1 MSFEGDLEHLPLVD
15 VIQLLHQTGKT
26 GTLTLKSGK
35 GESQLVFRDGFIVS
49 ANHVNNSIR
58 IGQVMIDMGLLTR
71 EALEQA
77 LKAQQKAGSER
88 KPIIQML
95 IEEGIVET
103 QAAYQGLE
111 ALIEMTIVDV
121 LTWTRGTFCLD
132 VNKIV
137 VSDDYRYFPEKA
149 NTQIHMNTQS
159 ILMDALRIYDE
170 RKRDG
175 TLTPESI
182 FGAPPAPE
190 PQSGSEPPSRSGISA
205 ADLGLEELE
214 ELESRIPRYF
224 SAIKEETPDTIA
236 GKLQHELS
244 EIPAHERQELF
255 DYLEG
260 ASARAAEAEA
270 TLGAILVTSSR
281 LMRECVSAVCGPRF
295 VCATDDPL
303 QLAPF
308 IEQTRSR
315 DRSPLLLLDAGED
328 RAGNG
333 RDVAAQLQQVRERH
347 PALPIVLFAAPD
359 DFELAASAQECGVTA
374 VLPRACRDDR
384 GESFIA
390 DLIAGCRALAAC
402 LKRQTGAPASQLPA
416 QFRAQF
422 FALAEQREAA
432 EVTFALLQAVCGVF
446 RRGVT
451 LVVVRSELIA
461 ERAIGIGADGAITS
475 VKLRL
480 SAPEESLYRKA
491 LGGELCYGDADQS
504 LRDTIYG
511 AVGAPI
517 SGKALLLP
525 VKSFG
530 RVIALIYADFGAG
543 AGTDP
548 QLPLLEILAQ
558 HAGLVIDNILYRKR
572 CAQK

>member
-26 GTLTLKSGK
+26 GTLTLKSSK

-58 IGQVMIDMGLLTR
+58 IGQVMIDMGLLSR
-71 EALEQA
+71 EALEHA
-77 LKAQQKAGSER
+77 LKEQQRAGSER

-121 LTWTRGTFCLD
+121 LTWTKGTFCLD
-132 VNKIV
+132 VNEIV

-182 FGAPPAPE
+182 FDAPPVAE
-190 PQSGSEPPSRSGISA
+190 SQSGSGISA
-205 ADLGLEELE
+205 ADLGLEELD
-214 ELESRIPRYF
+214 ELESRIPRFF

-236 GKLQHELS
+236 GRLQKELS
-244 EIPAHERQELF
+244 GIPAHEQQELF

-270 TLGAILVTSSR
+270 TLGVILVTSSR
-281 LMRECVSAVCGPRF
+281 LMRECISAVCGPRF

-303 QLAPF
+303 QLDPF

-315 DRSPLLLLDAGED
+315 EKSPLLLLDAGED
-328 RAGNG
+328 RGRNG
-333 RDVAAQLQQVRERH
+333 RDVAALLQQIRERH
-347 PALPIVLFAAPD
+347 PALPVVLFAAPD
-359 DFELAASAQECGVTA
+359 DFQLAASAQEYGVTA

-384 GESFIA
+384 SESFIA
-390 DLIAGCRALAAC
+390 DLTAGCRALAAC
-402 LKRQTGAPASQLPA
+402 LKRQTGAPTSQIPA

-422 FALAEQREAA
+422 AALAEQREAA

-461 ERAIGIGADGAITS
+461 ERAMGIGADGAVTS

-480 SAPEESLYRKA
+480 NAPEESLYQKA

-504 LRDTIYG
+504 LRDTIYA
-511 AVGAPI
+511 AVGTPI

-530 RVIALIYADFGAG
+530 RVIAIIYADFGAG

>member
-26 GTLTLKSGK
+26 GTLTLKSSK

-58 IGQVMIDMGLLTR
+58 IGQVMIDMGLLSR

-77 LKAQQKAGSER
+77 LQAQKKAGSER

-121 LTWTRGTFCLD
+121 LTWTKGTFCLD
-132 VNKIV
+132 VNQIV
-137 VSDDYRYFPEKA
+137 VSDDYRYFPEQT

-182 FGAPPAPE
+182 FGAPPVSE
-190 PQSGSEPPSRSGISA
+190 PQSGTGISA
-205 ADLGLEELE
+205 ADLGLEELD
-214 ELESRIPRYF
+214 ELESRIPRFF
-224 SAIKEETPDTIA
+224 SAIKEEAPDTIA
-236 GKLQHELS
+236 GRLQQELS
-244 EIPAHERQELF
+244 GVPAHERQELF
-255 DYLEG
+255 DFLEG
-260 ASARAAEAEA
+260 ASARAAEGAA

-303 QLAPF
+303 HLDPF

-315 DRSPLLLLDAGED
+315 DKSPLLLMDAGED
-328 RAGNG
+328 SGGNG
-333 RDVAAQLQQVRERH
+333 RDFAGLLQQTRERH
-347 PALPIVLFAAPD
+347 PTLPIVLFAAPG
-359 DFELAASAQECGVTA
+359 DFQLAASAQECGVTA

-384 GESFIA
+384 GDSFIA

-402 LKRQTGAPASQLPA
+402 LKRQTGVPASQLPA

-422 FALAEQREAA
+422 AALSEQREAA

-461 ERAIGIGADGAITS
+461 ERAMGIGSDGTVTS

-480 SAPEESLYRKA
+480 NAPEESLYQKA

-511 AVGAPI
+511 AVGAPLT
-517 SGKALLLP
+517 GKALLLP

-530 RVIALIYADFGAG
+530 RVIAIIYADFGAG

>member
-26 GTLTLKSGK
+26 GTLTLKSSK

-58 IGQVMIDMGLLTR
+58 IGQVMIDMGLLSR

-77 LKAQQKAGSER
+77 LKEQQRAGSER

-121 LTWTRGTFCLD
+121 LTWTKGTFCLD
-132 VNKIV
+132 VNEIV

-182 FGAPPAPE
+182 FGAPPVAE
-190 PQSGSEPPSRSGISA
+190 SQSGSGISA
-205 ADLGLEELE
+205 ADLGLEELD
-214 ELESRIPRYF
+214 ELESRIPRFF
-224 SAIKEETPDTIA
+224 SAIKEEPPDTIA
-236 GKLQHELS
+236 GRLQKELS
-244 EIPAHERQELF
+244 GIPAHEQQELF

-270 TLGAILVTSSR
+270 TLGVILVTSSR
-281 LMRECVSAVCGPRF
+281 LIRECISAVCGPRF

-315 DRSPLLLLDAGED
+315 EKSPLLLLDAGED
-328 RAGNG
+328 RGRNG
-333 RDVAAQLQQVRERH
+333 RDVAALLQQIRERH

-359 DFELAASAQECGVTA
+359 DFQLAASAQEYGVTA
-374 VLPRACRDDR
+374 VLPRACRDYR

-390 DLIAGCRALAAC
+390 DLIAGCQALAAC
-402 LKRQTGAPASQLPA
+402 LKRQTGAPTSQLPA

-422 FALAEQREAA
+422 AALAEQREAA

-461 ERAIGIGADGAITS
+461 ERAMGIGADGAVTS

-480 SAPEESLYRKA
+480 NAPEESLYQKA

-530 RVIALIYADFGAG
+530 RVIAIIYADFGAG

>member
-26 GTLTLKSGK
+26 GTLTLKSSK

-58 IGQVMIDMGLLTR
+58 IGQVMLDMGLLSR

-77 LKAQQKAGSER
+77 LKDQQKAGAER

-95 IEEGIVET
+95 IEDGIVET
-103 QAAYQGLE
+103 QTAYQGLE

-121 LTWTRGTFCLD
+121 LTWTKGTFCLD

-182 FGAPPAPE
+182 FGAPPASE
-190 PQSGSEPPSRSGISA
+190 SQSGSAISA
-205 ADLGLEELE
+205 ADLGLEELD
-214 ELESRIPRYF
+214 ELESRIPRFF
-224 SAIKEETPDTIA
+224 SAIKEEAPDTIA
-236 GKLQHELS
+236 GRLQQELS
-244 EIPAHERQELF
+244 GVPAHECQELF

-260 ASARAAEAEA
+260 ASARAAEGEA
-270 TLGAILVTSSR
+270 ALGAILATSSR
-281 LMRECVSAVCGPRF
+281 TMRECVSAVCGPRF

-303 QLAPF
+303 QLDPL
-308 IEQTRSR
+308 IDQTRSR
-315 DRSPLLLLDAGED
+315 DKSPLLLLDAGED
-328 RAGNG
+328 SGENG
-333 RDVAAQLQQVRERH
+333 RDIAALLQQIRERH

-359 DFELAASAQECGVTA
+359 DFQLAASAQECGVTA
-374 VLPRACRDDR
+374 VLPRACRDVR

-402 LKRQTGAPASQLPA
+402 LKRQTAAPASQLPA

-422 FALAEQREAA
+422 LALAEQRDAA

-461 ERAIGIGADGAITS
+461 ERAIGIDADGAITS

-480 SAPEESLYRKA
+480 SAPEASLYQKA

-511 AVGAPI
+511 AVGTPI

-530 RVIALIYADFGAG
+530 RVIAIIYADFGAG

>member
-1 MSFEGDLEHLPLVD
+1 MSFEGDLDHLPLVD

-26 GTLTLKSGK
+26 GTLTLKSSK

-49 ANHVNNSIR
+49 ANHVDNSIR

-71 EALEQA
+71 EALEQG

-121 LTWTRGTFCLD
+121 LTWNKGTFCLD

-182 FGAPPAPE
+182 FGAPPASE
-190 PQSGSEPPSRSGISA
+190 PQSGSGISA
-205 ADLGLEELE
+205 ADLGLEELD
-214 ELESRIPRYF
+214 ELESRIPKFF
-224 SAIKEETPDTIA
+224 SAIKEEAPDTIA
-236 GKLQHELS
+236 GRLQHELS
-244 EIPAHERQELF
+244 GIPAHEQQELF
-255 DYLEG
+255 DYLEE

-270 TLGAILVTSSR
+270 TLGVILVTSSR
-281 LMRECVSAVCGPRF
+281 MMRECVSAVCGPRF

-303 QLAPF
+303 QLDPF

-315 DRSPLLLLDAGED
+315 EKSPLLLLDAGVD
-328 RAGNG
+328 SGRND
-333 RDVAAQLQQVRERH
+333 RDVAALLQQTRERH
-347 PALPIVLFAAPD
+347 PALHIVLFAAPD
-359 DFELAASAQECGVTA
+359 DFQLAASAQECGVTA

-402 LKRQTGAPASQLPA
+402 LKRQTGAPVSQLPA

-422 FALAEQREAA
+422 ASLAEQREAA

-461 ERAIGIGADGAITS
+461 ERAMGIGGDGAVTS

-480 SAPEESLYRKA
+480 NAPEDSLYQKA

-504 LRDTIYG
+504 LRDTIYA

-530 RVIALIYADFGAG
+530 RVIAIIYADFGAG

>member
-1 MSFEGDLEHLPLVD
+1 MSFEGDLDHLPLVD

-26 GTLTLKSGK
+26 GTLTLKSSK

-71 EALEQA
+71 EALDQA

-121 LTWTRGTFCLD
+121 LTWNKGTFCLD

-182 FGAPPAPE
+182 FGAPPASE
-190 PQSGSEPPSRSGISA
+190 PQSGSGISA
-205 ADLGLEELE
+205 ADLGLEELD
-214 ELESRIPRYF
+214 ELESRIPKFF
-224 SAIKEETPDTIA
+224 SAIKEEAPDTIA
-236 GKLQHELS
+236 GRLQQELS
-244 EIPAHERQELF
+244 AIPAHEQQELF

-270 TLGAILVTSSR
+270 TLGVILVTSSR
-281 LMRECVSAVCGPRF
+281 MMRECVSAVCGPRF
-295 VCATDDPL
+295 VCATDDPA
-303 QLAPF
+303 QLAPL
-308 IEQTRSR
+308 IDQTRSR
-315 DRSPLLLLDAGED
+315 DKSPLLLLDAGKDPD
-328 RAGNG
+328 RNG
-333 RDVAAQLQQVRERH
+333 RDVAALLQQTRERH

-359 DFELAASAQECGVTA
+359 DFQLAASAQECGVMA

-402 LKRQTGAPASQLPA
+402 LKRQTGAPASQLSA

-422 FALAEQREAA
+422 TALAEQREAA

-461 ERAIGIGADGAITS
+461 ERAIGVGGDGAVTS

-480 SAPEESLYRKA
+480 NAPEQSLYQKA
-491 LGGELCYGDADQS
+491 LGGELCYGDADRS
-504 LRDTIYG
+504 LRDTIY
-511 AVGAPI
+511 AAAGAPI
-517 SGKALLLP
+517 IGKALLLP

-530 RVIALIYADFGAG
+530 RVIAIIYADFGAG